1 MSPSKVT
8 ESVLI
13 IDATESVRKEL
24 TEPLRRMNFVVL
36 VARDMEKAERYFRE
50 ANPVM
55 VFLDL
60 MLPEPESEGV
70 LQFLAKESPDTP
82 VILVHESQKVPECI
96 GAYSLDAYDVLVRP
110 VDAALLGHVARRC
123 RFNARLLDAA
133 QAHIRYLERR
143 NVSLDVRIHDLEAR
157 GTKLIREN
165 MEYQHV
171 DRANR
176 KEIRSQMDTE
186 RHLRFVQV
194 AIDKASDPI
203 LVLRRDSEVVYF
215 NDAFAANFGEPEDG
229 ADGYDTSSLF
239 VDPEMGAIVRQ
250 NVETL
255 GQFSCEVP
263 LYSLHGFDVPTL
275 VSATAIADSVSGETG
290 ALYIFSDITE
300 QEELRKEAYHDA
312 LTGLYSRRHFMNVTR
327 SAMSG
332 ARRHGQALS
341 LCLCDLD
348 KFKEVNDTYGHRAG
362 DEVLV
367 AFCRIVQKELRTED
381 VSGRIGGD
389 EFCVVF
395 PNITA
400 ADAANSLERIRKIF
414 EATEFTADDGATFSC
429 SATFG
434 VADLPDDEV
443 NVEQFVELADKSLYK
458 AKEHGRDC
466 VVANM
471 ELVET
476 SGEE

>member
-13 IDATESVRKEL
+13 IDANDSVRKEL

-36 VARDMEKAERYFRE
+36 VARDTEKALRYFRE

-60 MLPEPESEGV
+60 TLPERESEEI

-82 VILVHESQKVPECI
+82 VVLISETQKIPEYA
-96 GAYSLDAYDVLVRP
+96 GTYSLDAYDVLVKP
-110 VDAALLGHVARRC
+110 VDAALLAHVARRC

-133 QAHIRYLERR
+133 QSHIRYLERR

-157 GTKLIREN
+157 GTKLVREN

-171 DRANR
+171 DRQNR
-176 KEIRSQMDTE
+176 QEIRSQMDTE

-194 AIDKASDPI
+194 AIDKASDSI
-203 LVLRRDSEVVYF
+203 LVMRRDTEVVYF
-215 NDAFAANFGEPEDG
+215 NDAFVENFGEPG
-229 ADGYDTSSLF
+229 AESEGYDIGGLF
-239 VDPEMGAIVRQ
+239 VDKEMGAIVQ
-250 NVETL
+250 ENVETL

-263 LYSLHGFDVPTL
+263 LYSVRGFDVPTL
-275 VSATAIADSVSGETG
+275 VSATAIADSGSGESG
-290 ALYIFSDITE
+290 VLYIFSDITE
-300 QEELRKEAYHDA
+300 QEELRKEAYHDV
-312 LTGLYSRRHFMNVTR
+312 LTGLFSRRHFMNVTR

-332 ARRHGQALS
+332 ARRHGQSLS

-348 KFKEVNDTYGHRAG
+348 KFKEVNDTFGHRAG

-367 AFCRIVQKELRTED
+367 TFCRIVEKELRTED

-389 EFCVVF
+389 EFCFIF
-395 PNITA
+395 PNIA
-400 ADAANSLERIRKIF
+400 AKDAANSLERIRMIF
-414 EATEFTADDGATFSC
+414 QAHTFTSEDGTTFSC

-434 VADLPDDEV
+434 VVDLPDDEV

-458 AKEHGRDC
+458 AKKHGRDC
-466 VVANM
+466 VVAEMVLM
-471 ELVET
+471 ED
-476 SGEE
+476 SEE